1 MIYGFHV
8 LMFSRDAAA
17 DRAFLRDTLGWPHVE
32 DEPGADWLIF
42 KAPPTEVGV
51 HPTDGE
57 PVTEPYLMCDDL
69 EATVADLS
77 AKGVEI
83 SEPHELG
90 FGRLVF
96 LTLPSGARLGLYQP
110 KHAVAHSL

>member
-1 MIYGFHV
+1 MINGFHV
-8 LMFSRDAAA
+8 LMFSRDADA
-17 DRAFLRDTLGWPHVE
+17 DRAFLRDVLGWPWVQ
-32 DEPGADWLIF
+32 DEPGTDWLIF

-51 HPTDGE
+51 HPTGGE

-69 EATVADLS
+69 DATTAELS
-77 AKGVEI
+77 AKAVPV
-83 SEPHELG
+83 SEAQELG

-110 KHAVAHSL
+110 KHTVAHSL

>member
-1 MIYGFHV
+1 MINGFHV

-17 DRAFLRDTLGWPHVE
+17 DRAFLRDVLGWPHIE
-32 DEPGADWLIF
+32 DGPGSDWLIF
-42 KAPPTEVGV
+42 KAPPTEVAV

-57 PVTEPYLMCDDL
+57 PATEPYLMCDDL
-69 EATVADLS
+69 AVTVADLQ
-77 AKGVEI
+77 AKGVAV
-83 SEPHELG
+83 SDPNELG

-110 KHAVAHSL
+110 KHAIAHSL

>member
-1 MIYGFHV
+1 MINGFHV

-17 DRAFLRDTLGWPHVE
+17 DRAFLRDVLGWSHLQ
-32 DEPGADWLIF
+32 DEPGSDWLIF

-51 HPTDGE
+51 HPTEGE
-57 PVTEPYLMCDDL
+57 PMTEPYLMCDDL
-69 EATVADLS
+69 AATVADLE
-77 AKGVEI
+77 AKGVPV
-83 SEPHELG
+83 SDPNELG

-110 KHAVAHSL
+110 KHAVAYSL

>member
-1 MIYGFHV
+1 
-8 LMFSRDAAA
+8 
-17 DRAFLRDTLGWPHVE
+17 
-32 DEPGADWLIF
+32 
-42 KAPPTEVGV
+42 
-51 HPTDGE
+51 
-57 PVTEPYLMCDDL
+57 MCDDL
-69 EATVADLS
+69 DATVAELS

-83 SEPHELG
+83 SDARELG